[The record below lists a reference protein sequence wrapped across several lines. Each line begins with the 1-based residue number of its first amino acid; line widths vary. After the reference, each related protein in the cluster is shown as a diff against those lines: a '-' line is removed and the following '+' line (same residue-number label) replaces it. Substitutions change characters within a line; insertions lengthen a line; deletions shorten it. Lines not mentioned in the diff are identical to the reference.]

1 MKKLQKTPDLEE
13 KVKKLS
19 LRVREFKTG
28 GLRRGVDLGVAPEKF
43 EKLFFSPEGIR

>member
-19 LRVREFKTG
+19 LRVGEFKTG
-28 GLRRGVDLGVAPEKF
+28 GLRRGVDLGVAPEKS
-43 EKLFFSPEGIR
+43 ERLFF